1 MDNNF
6 TKVAFV
12 YLTKDNKVLLLQEGG
27 ALAKGLWSFPGG
39 HVEEGESLEQCAI
52 REALEES
59 GYQVNIDK
67 VIYKALISSLEYKG
81 VIRDTETV
89 DLTIFKADIV
99 NGSLQIDD
107 QALALKWFT
116 KEEAINLPHRWSF
129 IKDIILNN

>member
-1 MDNNF
+1 M
-6 TKVAFV
+6 
-12 YLTKDNKVLLLQEGG
+12 
-27 ALAKGLWSFPGG
+27 
-39 HVEEGESLEQCAI
+39 
-52 REALEES
+52 
-59 GYQVNIDK
+59 
-67 VIYKALISSLEYKG
+67 ISSLEYKG

-116 KEEAINLPHRWSF
+116 KEEAIKLPHRWSF